1 MDFVM
6 FSAAFLLFCLGGV
19 LAIQGFVRRDPVTR
33 LDLDPYLRRH
43 ARETESFHAPERHPV
58 RLTLIGLSLMVLAV
72 VFLAVVT

>member
-43 ARETESFHAPERHPV
+43 ARETKAFTRPSGIPSA
-58 RLTLIGLSLMVLAV
+58 
-72 VFLAVVT
+72 